1 MLPLLL
7 TAGRMLVTDAA
18 KNVAKGAI
26 AKTVKDKA
34 MDAAKDKVVSIAKD
48 NIKDKKKRISTKKL
62 FAKTKTGGG
71 GGGRGGGGSR
81 GGGLILRQ
89 SSAIVKQ
96 SKGGALVK
104 TNGEK
109 KGEEEGKGGPIVKS
123 SNIREEILKELE
135 AIKINVVKVKEISAE
150 KLLNQ
155 KQDDKQRYLESRK
168 KKSEEQEKNLES
180 KKDTKKKKKLG
191 ITAPKLGFFDMVKN
205 YLLNVL
211 IGSLVV
217 FLLKQGPLIIKMF
230 TEIGK
235 NLTNVWQVL
244 RLGIITLTTVFP
256 RQVRTILSFTRKIIG
271 PPARLIGR
279 LLLKAGGVAGTL
291 FKKAGGIIFNLIKGP
306 LTSLVKR
313 VGGEALERGVK
324 SVAKGVANRAGDLAK
339 RGVGRLATRATL
351 AVGGKGLV
359 KRLATL
365 SKIFKRVPIV
375 GALIGIGIDLALGEK
390 LDRALA
396 GAAGAALG
404 SGLIGVLGGAVG
416 GAIGSVVPFA
426 GTLIG
431 AAAGKAIGGFLGA
444 AVGDWAGKAIFDN
457 LNKKVPAADKENP
470 IEQRAYGGSI
480 NIRGANNRSLPRANT
495 GVQRKTTTTTA
506 LSQQTLNKA
515 KDTILK
521 DEASAKRF
529 ANLSSAYGAIPFVGE
544 AMKLGLD
551 VSLGERVSKSRTD
564 AIAESIGSTIGMA
577 LKNDEFSVRGF
588 NKRIIGEF
596 SKNLTNWAKRKI
608 FISVKSQENQFKSFE
623 DKKKQSEGSSG
634 PGGADGGEDLGPIEE
649 IKPGTVHQK
658 GAQVAKNLMRL
669 LNIKDYQAAGIVG
682 NIIQESN
689 LVPDVLQGGRRGP
702 LKLDGVTGY
711 SYPQWTS
718 IDRQRAFANY
728 MEKKGH
734 DWRTKGATD
743 ELATGFLA
751 QEFKGYMS
759 NVFTNT
765 KDAAAASNWVLKNY
779 EKPADQ
785 GPREQKERAQDSM
798 AVLKKIGGQGGGYGF
813 NHHKLPLMAMGGGH
827 TVTSEMGLRNF
838 ALSPGMHM
846 GVDISGTTGEPL
858 QAFTDGTVEA
868 TSPPSPSA
876 GYGNWINWIDSN
888 GIGHFYG
895 HMNKPPFVKAGQKI
909 KKGTILGEL
918 GSTGKSSGPHLHWE
932 AATNPRDNGMP
943 KNNVLSRFNPLSKY
957 NKESPFGGS
966 IRPDPSM
973 AAAASTSGSPGSST
987 SPGSSATPEPSEFV
1001 KNFKVIGDPAAS
1013 KGGPKG
1019 GGSAGGAITWKEWG
1033 KYLRGLGFIPNE
1045 NAFDPGKYDNS
1056 AHATPDHGHNA
1067 MDAGWWKDNNYVAN
1081 TKKWEKI
1088 FAPLEGDAFGQVIG
1102 PIEDPRGHGNG
1113 TNTHLHFTARK
1124 LDSKGLIPLTDK
1136 LKALMGNP
1144 NPTASDT
1151 GSGGGGGG
1159 VGGGGGAPSA
1169 PPEPSEFVK
1178 NFKVLGDPSIKKSTD
1193 EISQTPSYNKSGNAV
1208 ILMQSPVGG
1217 QAAPPIRSRSSGNNA
1232 GPVSVGGMVNSY
1244 GMVSKQI
1251 ISSSLYKL

>member
-109 KGEEEGKGGPIVKS
+109 KGEEDGKGGSVVKS
-123 SNIREEILKELE
+123 SNIREEILRELDT
-135 AIKINVVKVKEISAE
+135 IKIKVVKIKEISTE

-155 KQDDKQRYLESRK
+155 KQDDKQRYLEGRK

-191 ITAPKLGFFDMVKN
+191 IKAPKLGFFDMIKN

-211 IGSLVV
+211 MGTLVV

-306 LTSLVKR
+306 LTSLVKK
-313 VGGEALERGVK
+313 VGGEALEKGAK
-324 SVAKGVANRAGDLAK
+324 GFAKGVANRAGDLAK

-351 AVGGKGLV
+351 AVGGKSLV

-365 SKIFKRVPIV
+365 SKIFKRVPII
-375 GALIGIGIDLALGEK
+375 GSLIGIGIDLALGEK

-404 SGLIGVLGGAVG
+404 AAIGGALGKGGALALTLSTGGIGVLA
-416 GAIGSVVPFA
+416 APFI
-426 GTLIG
+426 IG
-431 AAAGKAIGGFLGA
+431 ASGFLGSA
-444 AVGDWAGKAIFDN
+444 IGDWAGKAIYDN
-457 LNKKVPAADKENP
+457 LNKKVPEADKEAP
-470 IEQRAYGGSI
+470 LERRAFGGSI
-480 NIRGANNRSLPRANT
+480 NVRGGGSRSLPRANT
-495 GVQRKTTTTTA
+495 GVQRKTISSA
-506 LSQQTLNKA
+506 GLSSQTLEKA
-515 KDTILK
+515 KGTLLK
-521 DEASAKRF
+521 DEESVKRF
-529 ANLSSAYGAIPFVGE
+529 TNLSSAYGAIPFVGE
-544 AMKLGLD
+544 AMKLGLSI
-551 VSLGERVSKSRTD
+551 SLGERVSKSSTD
-564 AIAESIGSTIGMA
+564 AIAESIGSSIGMA

-596 SKNLTNWAKRKI
+596 SKNLTDWAKRKI
-608 FISVKSQENQFKSFE
+608 FISVKSQENQFKFLQEKKKEEERKATGDGTGQPGETDGGGVSTLESAGSLKGLSDSDWNELAYIVSAEAASGDDEYGVAAAVLNRVASPAWPNTIKAVGRQQGQFE
-623 DKKKQSEGSSG
+623 AVYTGKARYDKKLAEKLKNNQGKIAAALNKLNGRDSFKGQSMLAYKG
-634 PGGADGGEDLGPIEE
+634 PGD
-649 IKPGTVHQK
+649 VMFQS
-658 GAQVAKNLMRL
+658 N
-669 LNIKDYQAAGIVG
+669 G
-682 NIIQESN
+682 NFFHYRQQQNKSDPAPQN
-689 LVPDVLQGGRRGP
+689 PDQ
-702 LKLDGVTGY
+702 
-711 SYPQWTS
+711 SW
-718 IDRQRAFANY
+718 
-728 MEKKGH
+728 KK
-734 DWRTKGATD
+734 WISSA
-743 ELATGFLA
+743 
-751 QEFKGYMS
+751 
-759 NVFTNT
+759 
-765 KDAAAASNWVLKNY
+765 
-779 EKPADQ
+779 
-785 GPREQKERAQDSM
+785 
-798 AVLKKIGGQGGGYGF
+798 GGGNGF

-876 GYGNWINWIDSN
+876 GYGNWINWIDNN
-888 GIGHFYG
+888 GIGHLYG
-895 HMNKPPFVKAGQKI
+895 HMNKPPFVKAGQKV

-918 GSTGKSSGPHLHWE
+918 GSTGRSSGPHLHWE
-932 AATNPRDNGMP
+932 AATNPRDTGRP

-1144 NPTASDT
+1144 NPTATDS
-1151 GSGGGGGG
+1151 GSGGGGGAG
-1159 VGGGGGAPSA
+1159 AGGGAPSA